1 MADFIHLP
9 PFPERLAPPLRDAI
23 AGRATVWPESVTEE
37 EIGILDAHGMLSIV
51 YAYSRIGALRGEAIR
66 AAATEALRLA
76 DLRDALAALE
86 AHGVV
91 PLIVKGTALAY
102 SLYET
107 PELRPRSDT
116 DLLIAPDD
124 LDAVRAALAPL
135 GFTERLTS
143 GDELG
148 VRQRS
153 FERVDRFGV
162 LHADDVHLDIANPA
176 LVARALTY
184 EEMRGRAMP
193 LPRLAPNVLAP
204 AIVDSLLYAC
214 IHRVVHHHSSDR
226 LMWLYDVH
234 LLVER
239 LSAAERE
246 EFWARAAER
255 RVITICRRTLEDA
268 RDWFGGFDLAAAA
281 PAVTGDEPSAAFL
294 DRERRRGAV
303 LKDEL
308 AALTWRQKLKRL
320 RQLAFPPAAFMRQS
334 FGTESRLALPLL
346 YAWRGVRGVAR
357 LFRRV

>member
-1 MADFIHLP
+1 MADYVHLP
-9 PFPERLAPPLRDAI
+9 PFPERFALPLREAVSGSP
-23 AGRATVWPESVTEE
+23 ARWPASVTDE

-51 YAYSRIGALRGEAIR
+51 YAHSRLGELRGEAIR

-76 DLRDALAALE
+76 DLRAVLAALE
-86 AHGVV
+86 ERGVV

-116 DLLIAPDD
+116 DILIAPDD
-124 LDAVRAALAPL
+124 LDVVRAALAPL

-162 LHADDVHLDIANPA
+162 LHAYDVHLDIANPA

-184 EEMRGRAMP
+184 EEMSARAMS
-193 LPRLAPNVLAP
+193 LPRLAANALAP
-204 AIVDSLLYAC
+204 SMVDSLLYAC
-214 IHRVVHHHSSDR
+214 IHRVVHHHGSDR

-239 LSAAERE
+239 LSDGDRQEL
-246 EFWARAAER
+246 WSRAAER
-255 RVITICRRTLEDA
+255 HVVTICKRTLEDA
-268 RDWFGGFDLAAAA
+268 RQWFGGFDLAASA
-281 PAVTGDEPSAAFL
+281 PAVMEEEPSAAFL
-294 DRERRRGAV
+294 DRDRRRGAV
-303 LKDEL
+303 LRDEL
-308 AALTWRQKLKRL
+308 AALTLRQKLQRL
-320 RQLAFPPAAFMRQS
+320 RQLAFPPPAFMMQS
-334 FGTESRLALPLL
+334 FGTNSRAVLPLL